1 MISLQEYKS
10 ASNISSVFSKL
21 FQSRD
26 FAHYAH
32 LRTKSYAQHMAL
44 GTFYDGITDLADK
57 FYETHAGQYGQTKF
71 EFESFSEIDLV
82 EYFED
87 IGKFFIEAHSSLDK
101 KDTHLH
107 NILDEIVGLVYQTL
121 YKLKFLK

>member
-26 FAHYAH
+26 FAHYTH

-44 GTFYDGITDLADK
+44 NTFYDEITNLADD
-57 FYETHAGQYGQTKF
+57 FYETYAGQYGQIKF
-71 EFESFSEIDLV
+71 ETETISEVDVI

-107 NILDEIVGLVYQTL
+107 NILDEIVGLIYKTL